1 MQTIH
6 IDSLD
11 ELPHAAAAVINA
23 LEGRS
28 VVVFRGEMG
37 AGKTTLIREIVARLG
52 ADDKSHF
59 RHRQSIYDPR
69 REEYLSLRFLPDQ
82 PARRGLRLRLRGIFL
97 LRGSLSGRMAREDR
111 RAAARR
117 GDDRADRRRRRRRA
131 HDRNRLTPDS
141 AQYPCIV
148 LLNTDF
154 PPSGS
159 SRRDHPA
166 HGCNR
171 ECVIQPGSND
181 RLPKRISGVVS
192 FPTPQRETER
202 SREPAGQIRLATL
215 YHPCSK

>member
-28 VVVFRGEMG
+28 V
-37 AGKTTLIREIVARLG
+37 
-52 ADDKSHF
+52 
-59 RHRQSIYDPR
+59 
-69 REEYLSLRFLPDQ
+69 PDQ
-82 PARRGLRLRLRGIFL
+82 PARRGLRLRLRRIFL
-97 LRGSLSGRMAREDR
+97 LRESLSGRMAREDR

-192 FPTPQRETER
+192 FPTPQRETGR